1 MRAEN
6 IKSSCLSIAAA
17 IRCIKSVLS
26 VKGIPTDVYIKTTQ
40 QLREIERENQR
51 IRKAVWRKKYLRAAN
66 IKPMV
71 YTYSLS
77 NGEANVY
84 R

>member
-17 IRCIKSVLS
+17 IRCIKSAMS

-51 IRKAVWRKKYLRAAN
+51 IPKAVWRKKE
-66 IKPMV
+66 
-71 YTYSLS
+71 
-77 NGEANVY
+77 EATADENHTK
-84 R
+84 RNRND